1 MQPYTCSY
9 VCVCVAGPVS
19 LGFSVTTRD
28 NPAGGDSPIYIKN
41 ILPSG
46 AAITDGRLKAGDRL
60 LEVGPYSE
68 WKLFSLCFSIRFMIF
83 FLQFA

>member
-1 MQPYTCSY
+1 MIKENNIYDLY
-9 VCVCVAGPVS
+9 KYDCVVGPVS

-41 ILPSG
+41 ILPRG

-60 LEVGPYSE
+60 LEVG
-68 WKLFSLCFSIRFMIF
+68 
-83 FLQFA
+83 

>member
-1 MQPYTCSY
+1 MCIT
-9 VCVCVAGPVS
+9 GPVS

-68 WKLFSLCFSIRFMIF
+68 
-83 FLQFA
+83 